1 MGFRVLVRE
10 WGPGPGSR
18 AATAG
23 SGLELRPHKALLLL
37 DPGKAPEAEG
47 SRLAPLPLLGDVGLT
62 DTCRPG
68 DTHSGT
74 QRGPRLWLFW
84 ALGPTPPAGTALEEV
99 SPCQPPA
106 WREQRGPPHWPI
118 TGTE

>member
-23 SGLELRPHKALLLL
+23 SGLELRPHGALLLL

-47 SRLAPLPLLGDVGLT
+47 SRLAPPPV
-62 DTCRPG
+62 R
-68 DTHSGT
+68 GT
-74 QRGPRLWLFW
+74 R
-84 ALGPTPPAGTALEEV
+84 ASPTPAVPGTPTPARSGVLGCGY
-99 SPCQPPA
+99 SGH
-106 WREQRGPPHWPI
+106 WGPPLQQA
-118 TGTE
+118 